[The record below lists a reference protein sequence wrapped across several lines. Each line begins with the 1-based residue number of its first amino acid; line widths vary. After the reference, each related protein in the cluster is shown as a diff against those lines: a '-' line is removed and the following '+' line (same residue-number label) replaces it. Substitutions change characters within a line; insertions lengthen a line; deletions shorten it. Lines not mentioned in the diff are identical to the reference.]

1 MDAVAIDAKTAMRMG
16 ALALVVFG
24 ISVLAGAL
32 LARSGEQVVS
42 ESSSTTTGQVTEAA
56 ESTTTTASTPTT
68 PVLSGAPQ
76 AVSETTTTVAPIQ
89 DFADLFE
96 EARGAIASVDVV
108 RCAANSQGSAF
119 LVDPE
124 TAYTAWHVVE
134 DAAEI
139 ALDFGEQRVE
149 ATVIGRDRVRD
160 VAVLRLAN
168 PIEQASVIRVAPEQ
182 TRVGEEVA
190 AIGHPAGQP
199 LAMTVGR
206 VTSVDGQVV
215 VGDEDVRMVEGVLQ
229 TDSVAASGSAGGP
242 LIDQR
247 GEVVGIVIQSASN
260 DPALGYAVDIDGVR
274 EDLLGWTLNPEP
286 VRSAFCIGEIDLNDI
301 DEVAPELINSEVDAA
316 EVLALQRTFAVFSQ
330 SINSGRAEEAFEVLG
345 PALRANETAEEWAEQ
360 QRTSKLWDWN
370 IRSLDLRPDGI
381 EVRST
386 VRSTQEA
393 EFGFDGQSECTRW
406 DLIHSMVLGDF
417 QGREFWLINGSRPG
431 PGGLAIDCADW
442 EPTRV
447 QRGRINAPA
456 PGEETVIEDFLAAG
470 TIDAWFLR
478 AIIPDGNPAQTFDLT
493 LTTIGDDDRLGL
505 TVVGG
510 GDAGTSAQVVLGNG
524 RVELDIGEVL
534 DERGGNYRL
543 TITNNSPPVTA
554 PPVDEQPDNPDNGD
568 DGPGDPD
575 NGDDGNPGEPE
586 GNDTD
591 PIGNPGGDA
600 DDDAENASNN
610 AAVTAAG

>member
-32 LARSGEQVVS
+32 IARSGEQVVS
-42 ESSSTTTGQVTEAA
+42 ESSSTTAVEITEAQD
-56 ESTTTTASTPTT
+56 STTTTANTT
-68 PVLSGAPQ
+68 TTTVLSGVPQ
-76 AVSETTTTVAPIQ
+76 AVSQTTTSIAPIQ

-96 EARGAIASVDVV
+96 ETRGAVASVDVV

-168 PIEQASVIRVAPEQ
+168 PIEEASVIRVAPEQ

-229 TDSVAASGSAGGP
+229 TDSVAAPGSAGGP
-242 LIDQR
+242 LVDQR

-260 DPALGYAVDIDGVR
+260 DSALGYAVDIDGVR
-274 EDLLGWTLNPEP
+274 DDLLGWTLNPEP
-286 VRSAFCIGEIDLNDI
+286 VRSAFCIGEVDLNDI

-316 EVLALQRTFAVFSQ
+316 EVLALQRTFAVFTQ
-330 SINSGRAEEAFEVLG
+330 SINSGRAEQAFEVLG
-345 PALRANETAEEWAEQ
+345 PALTANETAAQWAEQ

-386 VRSTQEA
+386 VRSTQAA

-406 DLIHSMVLGDF
+406 DLVHSMVLGEF

-456 PGEETVIEDFLAAG
+456 PGEEIVVEDFLAAG

-478 AIIPDGNPAQTFDLT
+478 AIIPDGNPAQTFELN
-493 LTTIGDDDRLGL
+493 LTTIGDADRLGL

-534 DERGGNYRL
+534 DERGGDYRL
-543 TITNNSPPVTA
+543 TIRNTSPPVTA
-554 PPVDEQPDNPDNGD
+554 PPVDGQPDEDLDNPDGGPDAPD
-568 DGPGDPD
+568 DD
-575 NGDDGNPGEPE
+575 NPGEPE
-586 GNDTD
+586 PN
-591 PIGNPGGDA
+591 
-600 DDDAENASNN
+600 E
-610 AAVTAAG
+610 AVNSPEGAPAAG

>member
-56 ESTTTTASTPTT
+56 ESTTTTASTTTT

-168 PIEQASVIRVAPEQ
+168 PIEEASVIRVAPEQ

-229 TDSVAASGSAGGP
+229 TDSVAAPGSSGGP
-242 LIDQR
+242 LVDQR

-274 EDLLGWTLNPEP
+274 DDLLGWTLNPEP
-286 VRSAFCIGEIDLNDI
+286 VRSAFCIGEVDLNDI

-316 EVLALQRTFAVFSQ
+316 EVLALQRTFAVFAQ
-330 SINSGRAEEAFEVLG
+330 SINSGRAEQAFEVLG
-345 PALRANETAEEWAEQ
+345 PALTANETAAQWAEQ

-386 VRSTQEA
+386 VRSTQAA

-406 DLIHSMVLGDF
+406 DLVHTMVLGEF

-456 PGEETVIEDFLAAG
+456 PGEEIVVEDFLAAG

-478 AIIPDGNPAQTFDLT
+478 AIIPDGNPAQTFELN

-534 DERGGNYRL
+534 DERGGDYRL
-543 TITNNSPPVTA
+543 TIRNTSPPVTA
-554 PPVDEQPDNPDNGD
+554 PPVDGQPDEDLDNPDGGPDAPD
-568 DGPGDPD
+568 DD
-575 NGDDGNPGEPE
+575 NPGEPE
-586 GNDTD
+586 PNEAGNS
-591 PIGNPGGDA
+591 PEGAP
-600 DDDAENASNN
+600 
-610 AAVTAAG
+610 AAG